1 MAGGGDASALTPVK
15 DTGDTA
21 RGDDRF
27 LKSVSKVPPR
37 VRRCCRLRA
46 WCCGGLVVKEPGE
59 ATLMSVLS
67 TTARQ
72 LYPYQRGVT
81 CVAAGCT
88 CALLTLADCERYD

>member
-15 DTGDTA
+15 DTSDTA
-21 RGDDRF
+21 RGNDRF

-72 LYPYQRGVT
+72 LYPLPAWRDVRRGWVHLRST
-81 CVAAGCT
+81 HPRG
-88 CALLTLADCERYD
+88 L